1 MFNSLSI
8 IVIEHSTTGTIMNKN
23 LVITALGNDKP
34 GIVNELSK
42 AILDHGGNITES
54 RMMVLGGEFAIMLLI
69 TGNQENIE
77 KVNAAIESIGK
88 SLELTLIAKET
99 QPQEKPIKRLP
110 YQVTVVSMD
119 HPGIVHNISDF
130 LLSHNLNIEEI
141 ETTTYPAAHTGTP
154 MFSLEMTISIP
165 ADSSV
170 RSLRD
175 EFITF
180 CDDLNLDANL
190 ESRR

>member
-1 MFNSLSI
+1 
-8 IVIEHSTTGTIMNKN
+8 MNKN

-54 RMMVLGGEFAIMLLI
+54 RMMVLGGEFAIMLLV
-69 TGNQENIE
+69 TGVQDNID
-77 KVNAAIESIGK
+77 KVNAAIESIGQA
-88 SLELTLIAKET
+88 LGLTLTAKET
-99 QPQEKPIKRLP
+99 QTQENSVKRLP
-110 YQVTVVSMD
+110 YQISVVSMD

-130 LLSHNLNIEEI
+130 LLTHNLNIEEI
-141 ETTTYPAAHTGTP
+141 ETSTYPAAHTGTP
-154 MFSLEMTISIP
+154 MFALKMIISIP

-170 RSLRD
+170 RSFRD

-180 CDDLNLDANL
+180 CDDLNLDASL
-190 ESRR
+190 VSKR

>member
-1 MFNSLSI
+1 
-8 IVIEHSTTGTIMNKN
+8 MNKN

-54 RMMVLGGEFAIMLLI
+54 RMMVLSGEFAIMLLV
-69 TGNQENIE
+69 TGNQDNISKLNSKLNE
-77 KVNAAIESIGK
+77 IGK
-88 SLELTLIAKET
+88 SLGLTLIAKET
-99 QPQEKPIKRLP
+99 QPQDTNKKSLP
-110 YQVTVVSMD
+110 YQLTVVSMD
-119 HPGIVHNISDF
+119 HPGIVHDISDF
-130 LLSHNLNIEEI
+130 LSSRNLNIEEI
-141 ETTTYPAAHTGTP
+141 ETKTYPAAHTGTP
-154 MFSLEMTISIP
+154 MFSLDMIISIP

-180 CDDLNLDANL
+180 CDDLNLDATL
-190 ESRR
+190 ESKR